1 MTRYI
6 LRENRA
12 HTNNNDSPSSSSSAP
27 PPLPSAAHTPSSILP
42 VEEDHRFFVSL
53 LSFSFLFVVVLV
65 PWILFGNSRR
75 ACSDAHARL
84 EMAVFYLMST
94 FASFYML

>member
-1 MTRYI
+1 MTH
-6 LRENRA
+6 LPPPL
-12 HTNNNDSPSSSSSAP
+12 TPPP
-27 PPLPSAAHTPSSILP
+27 PPLPSAVHTPSSILP
-42 VEEDHRFFVSL
+42 VEEDRRFFVSL
-53 LSFSFLFVVVLV
+53 LSFSFLFVVILV